1 MWLITTNIWMII
13 SISILLGTGNK
24 KKIEKIIDIIND
36 MIKNEDRNKM
46 A

>member
-1 MWLITTNIWMII
+1 MII

-36 MIKNEDRNKM
+36 MIKNEDRNKRKRM
-46 A
+46 KVR